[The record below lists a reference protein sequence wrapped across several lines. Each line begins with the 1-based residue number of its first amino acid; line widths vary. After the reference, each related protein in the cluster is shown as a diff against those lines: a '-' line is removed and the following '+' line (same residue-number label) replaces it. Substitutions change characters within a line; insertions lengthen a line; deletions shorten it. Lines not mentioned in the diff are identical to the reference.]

1 MSFRT
6 KLDLIHPSPK
16 WMRYLSGFLGLF
28 IGAMLAKITVKGR
41 QHIPKKGPFIIASN
55 HFNLIDAFF
64 IVYAL
69 RRPIVFLAGSD
80 QIIDW
85 FNIWAVWLYGFIPT
99 NRTRLAPSTIKMASK
114 SLKEGEILGIF
125 PEGTIEGKGLRKP
138 KPGVVYFSTMDK
150 VSILPVSIY
159 GLHESFWRYLI
170 RGVRPKVVAQ
180 IGKPFGPYSLP
191 NSKGKKEEILKVV
204 GDKMM
209 CRIAAL
215 LPSETHGI
223 YTNDPSIEKYKQEN
237 NAFSH

>member
-1 MSFRT
+1 
-6 KLDLIHPSPK
+6 
-16 WMRYLSGFLGLF
+16 
-28 IGAMLAKITVKGR
+28 
-41 QHIPKKGPFIIASN
+41 
-55 HFNLIDAFF
+55 
-64 IVYAL
+64 
-69 RRPIVFLAGSD
+69 
-80 QIIDW
+80 
-85 FNIWAVWLYGFIPT
+85 
-99 NRTRLAPSTIKMASK
+99 
-114 SLKEGEILGIF
+114 
-125 PEGTIEGKGLRKP
+125 
-138 KPGVVYFSTMDK
+138 MDK

-191 NSKGKKEEILKVV
+191 NSKEKKEEILKVV